1 LRGGDAVLM
10 IGGTE
15 MVALWL
21 AVFLSALA
29 ESALHFASWAKL
41 EDMLEGPQQRRRYA
55 HYLEGVRVYAALC
68 VVVRLAATGAFVA
81 FAVLRAGVGPG
92 RPLIAVAAAVALLVL
107 AEIAARLIGRRW
119 SAGVLLGALPLLHVL
134 AYPFRPVAWSGPHE
148 VEPEEQPHPEVVEA
162 AKEEIRVALADGATE
177 GAIEAEERQMI
188 EGILRFGDVDVGQIM
203 TPRTDIE
210 YLQADVPL
218 AEAARSLA
226 AFHHSRI
233 PVCEDTLDE
242 VVGILYVKDLLA
254 LVERRDSASLP
265 LRQATRKPLFVPETN
280 TVDLLLEKFRDEHI
294 QIAVVV
300 DEYGGTSGVVTVEDI
315 LEEIVGEI
323 EDEYD
328 QEESENRVRLRSS
341 GGVEVDA
348 RVRIDEV
355 NEMFDLDI
363 PEDEDYDSVGGY
375 VTDRFG
381 RVPDPG
387 EEYRENGV
395 LVRILQSDERRV
407 RRVFLKRVEPEK
419 EEG

>member
-1 LRGGDAVLM
+1 MRS
-10 IGGTE
+10 T
-15 MVALWL
+15 
-21 AVFLSALA
+21 
-29 ESALHFASWAKL
+29 
-41 EDMLEGPQQRRRYA
+41 
-55 HYLEGVRVYAALC
+55 
-68 VVVRLAATGAFVA
+68 
-81 FAVLRAGVGPG
+81 
-92 RPLIAVAAAVALLVL
+92 AAVGLLVL
-107 AEIAARLIGRRW
+107 AEIAARLIGRKW
-119 SAGVLLGALPLLHVL
+119 SSGVLLGALPMLYALS
-134 AYPFRPVAWSGPHE
+134 YPFRPGAWGGPRE
-148 VEPEEQPHPEVVEA
+148 DEPEEEPQPEVVDA
-162 AKEEIRVALADGATE
+162 AKEEIRVALADGTTE
-177 GAIEAEERQMI
+177 GAIEAEERLMI
-188 EGILRFGDVDVGQIM
+188 EGILRFSDVDVGQIM

-210 YLQADVPL
+210 YLEADVSLSEATRTL
-218 AEAARSLA
+218 ASFR
-226 AFHHSRI
+226 HSRI
-233 PVCEDTLDE
+233 PVCDDTLDD
-242 VVGILYVKDLLA
+242 VIGILYVKDLLA
-254 LVERRDSASLP
+254 LIEHEDSAGLSL
-265 LRQATRKPLFVPETN
+265 REAVRKPLFVPETN

-328 QEESENRVRLRSS
+328 QEESENRIRVRSS

-355 NEMFDLDI
+355 NEMFDLDM

-387 EEYRENGV
+387 EEYREDGL

-419 EEG
+419 DED

>member
-1 LRGGDAVLM
+1 
-10 IGGTE
+10 
-15 MVALWL
+15 
-21 AVFLSALA
+21 
-29 ESALHFASWAKL
+29 
-41 EDMLEGPQQRRRYA
+41 
-55 HYLEGVRVYAALC
+55 
-68 VVVRLAATGAFVA
+68 
-81 FAVLRAGVGPG
+81 
-92 RPLIAVAAAVALLVL
+92 
-107 AEIAARLIGRRW
+107 
-119 SAGVLLGALPLLHVL
+119 VLLGALPVL
-134 AYPFRPVAWSGPHE
+134 YCLSYPLRPAAWSGAGPG
-148 VEPEEQPHPEVVEA
+148 EPEEEPEPEVVDA
-162 AKEEIRVALADGATE
+162 AKEEIRVALADGTTE
-177 GAIEAEERQMI
+177 GAIEAEERLMI
-188 EGILRFGDVDVGQIM
+188 EGILRFSDVDVGQIM
-203 TPRTDIE
+203 TPRTEIE
-210 YLQADVPL
+210 YLEADVPL
-218 AEAARSLA
+218 NEAARTLA
-226 AFHHSRI
+226 SFRHSRI
-233 PVCEDTLDE
+233 PVCEETLDN

-254 LVERRDSASLP
+254 LMEHEDSAALP
-265 LRQATRKPLFVPETN
+265 LRQAARKPLFVPETN
-280 TVDLLLEKFRDEHI
+280 TVDLLLQKFRSEHI

-328 QEESENRVRLRSS
+328 QEESENRIRARSS

-363 PEDEDYDSVGGY
+363 PEDEDYDSVGGF

-387 EEYRENGV
+387 EEYRENGL